1 MLLAA
6 SLGREPRM
14 DHVCTCRHLRVYL
27 SVRDAEW
34 EYLGMTATLFFPAFA

>member
-27 SVRDAEW
+27 PYVYVMPSGNTWA
-34 EYLGMTATLFFPAFA
+34 